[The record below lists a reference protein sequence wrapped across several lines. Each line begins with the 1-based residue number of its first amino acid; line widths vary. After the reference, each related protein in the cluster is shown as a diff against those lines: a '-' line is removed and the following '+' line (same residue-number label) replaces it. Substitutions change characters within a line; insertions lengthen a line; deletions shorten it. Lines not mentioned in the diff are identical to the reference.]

1 MMDSLFEDDDEPAS
15 APSEPAPPPSGRAFA
30 ATSATSYGG
39 GSCGGGSS
47 FSSYSYSR
55 PLPSGSAPGSALA
68 SDLGAIGLYT
78 LPTDRPTTSASPSSP
93 GAAAPSAAA
102 DAAPSGAHA
111 AAGGTDSP
119 TVATPDTEG
128 APCSDA
134 PRHSR
139 TPRLCTF
146 LPTPS
151 PSPSHVPPSGTPRRG
166 GGGGRACGHP
176 QPAQPVDRR
185 EPGPAAAQA
194 PKDCAPATRWPFL
207 LLLWRR
213 HERRRRKGRRTGRRE
228 RRRKGRRQGRRRQ
241 GRRWHKQRKARQARP
256 RRRQWRRR

>member
-1 MMDSLFEDDDEPAS
+1 MDSLFEDDDEPAP
-15 APSEPAPPPSGRAFA
+15 APSEPAPPPGGSAFA

-55 PLPSGSAPGSALA
+55 PLPSGAAPGSALA

-78 LPTDRPTTSASPSSP
+78 LPADRPTTSASPSSP
-93 GAAAPSAAA
+93 GGGATAPSAAA
-102 DAAPSGAHA
+102 AAAPSGAHA

-119 TVATPDTEG
+119 TMAAPDAEG
-128 APCSDA
+128 APCSHA

-139 TPRLCTF
+139 M
-146 LPTPS
+146 
-151 PSPSHVPPSGTPRRG
+151 PSHVPPSGTPRRG

-185 EPGPAAAQA
+185 WPGPAAAQA
-194 PKDCAPATRWPFL
+194 PKDDWAPATRWPFL

-241 GRRWHKQRKARQARP
+241 WRGWCRWVVAGRAIF
-256 RRRQWRRR
+256 